1 MRRTDK
7 EVMFGYMKRWKAALL
22 GMLLALAVLL
32 AGCGA
37 GEPDTGQLSSEGGD
51 AQATPSPE
59 ESAGDSEEFQR
70 DDSGY
75 RVGRVVSDA
84 YSDPDLYKVDEEDLK
99 ATGFAYDR
107 ESLSYELVWSDE
119 FDYEGEPDPEKWGY
133 DLGGSGWGNN
143 ELQYYTE
150 GDNVTVSDGLLIIEA
165 RKEEMGGRE
174 YTSTR
179 LVTRNKG
186 DWTYCKVEVSAKLP
200 SGLGTW
206 PAIWMLPTD
215 YEYGS
220 WPASGEV
227 DIMEHVGYDQDVI
240 VQSVHNQKYHG
251 GQSRSHSIR
260 TEGVSEEFHLY
271 SVEWLP
277 DKLIFYVDG
286 EEQFIY
292 DPQQITSQPTYEHW
306 PFDKRMHLLIN
317 LAFGGDWGGARGVDD
332 SYFPVQYE
340 VDYVRVY
347 QSPEIMELTGQTM
360 E

>member
-1 MRRTDK
+1 MKTALIKKVFQDMKRRRT
-7 EVMFGYMKRWKAALL
+7 ALA
-22 GMLLALAVLL
+22 GMLLIPAVLF

-37 GEPDTGQLSSEGGD
+37 GDRSGEQSGAEGSAD
-51 AQATPSPE
+51 QTVE
-59 ESAGDSEEFQR
+59 ESIGDTEDFQR

-75 RVGRVVSDA
+75 RVGKVVSDA
-84 YSDPDLYKVDEEDLK
+84 YTDPELYKVDEEDLK
-99 ATGFAYDR
+99 ATGFVYDR
-107 ESLSYELVWSDE
+107 ASLTYELVWSDE
-119 FDYEGEPDPEKWGY
+119 FDYEGAPDPEKWGY
-133 DLGGSGWGNN
+133 DVGGSGWGNN

-150 GDNVTVSDGLLIIEA
+150 GDNVTVTDGMLVIEA
-165 RKEEMGGRE
+165 RKEEMGGRD
-174 YTSTR
+174 YTSSR

-186 DWTYCKVEVSAKLP
+186 DWTYCKVEVYAKLP

-251 GQSRSHSIR
+251 AQSRSHSIH

-286 EEQFIY
+286 EEQYIY
-292 DPQQITSQPTYEHW
+292 DPQQITSQPTYEYW

-332 SYFPVQYE
+332 SYFPIQYE

-347 QSPEIMELTGQTM
+347 QSPEIMELTGQTQNNID
-360 E
+360 

>member
-1 MRRTDK
+1 MRKSGQKDNR
-7 EVMFGYMKRWKAALL
+7 EISYAVLRRAALL
-22 GMLLALAVLL
+22 GMFLLPAALF
-32 AGCGA
+32 AGCG
-37 GEPDTGQLSSEGGD
+37 TGGQDGDQGGTD
-51 AQATPSPE
+51 SQIE
-59 ESAGDSEEFQR
+59 ESAEESVR
-70 DDSGY
+70 VSGELQE
-75 RVGRVVSDA
+75 DEE
-84 YSDPDLYKVDEEDLK
+84 EEDLK
-99 ATGFAYDR
+99 ATGFEYDR
-107 ESLSYELVWSDE
+107 ESLTYELVWSDE
-119 FDYEGEPDPEKWGY
+119 FDYEGKPDPEKWGY
-133 DLGGSGWGNN
+133 DLGGSGWGNH

-150 GDNVTVSDGLLIIEA
+150 GDNVTVADGLLVIEA
-165 RKEEMGGRE
+165 RKEEMGNRE

-206 PAIWMLPTD
+206 PAVWMLPTD
-215 YEYGS
+215 YEYGG

-240 VQSVHNQKYHG
+240 VQSVHSQKYHG
-251 GQSRSHSIR
+251 GQSRGHSIR
-260 TEGVSEEFHLY
+260 TEGVSEDFHLY

-286 EEQFIY
+286 EEQYTY
-292 DPQQITSQPTYEHW
+292 DPQKLTSRPTYEYW
-306 PFDKRMHLLIN
+306 PFDRRMHLLIN

-347 QSPEIMELTGQTM
+347 QSPEIMELTGQKM